1 MQVESKG
8 GSFILSKVKNILS
21 KTNRIQLSDD
31 IIIKSQIQA
40 IFSKEMYS
48 NNYSYPQIGNSPS
61 LLLDK
66 LIELITIVFNMTAN
80 KREKLYNQNVL
91 DIQNKKI
98 SNLVKELSELENIDY
113 DTNEALVILF
123 NKINEIINK
132 KEALTLF
139 EYIDSVF
146 INLAFLPECGLLLK
160 YKVYSYITR
169 YYLSKLGIILKFR
182 QNEINLED
190 EKEIKLIVN
199 LFEKEE
205 LNDIVLVQSI
215 IILNY
220 DSLSDTIAEFDLD
233 LDRIIK
239 AIKAVSLKVKNIKNN
254 VLCIE
259 RIMLM
264 FTDELEMPEKL
275 KNKIKDRKKSKKENT
290 GENIPKKEDAKK
302 VEHDEE
308 PKTQDEKIKDGD
320 EKNYNMISVE
330 DNDDVEAKKE
340 SIGANIQKKEDFK
353 KVLHDEEPKA
363 QDEKIKDGDAK
374 NLNVIFEEGND
385 DEKKRYNEFQNKNN
399 KDNMIEGEKL
409 NDKINILFEKI
420 LNKINMGNDVKI
432 NLEEIKSNINIIID
446 ENQKMKEKV
455 FIMENKMEQMNQQ
468 IQELSKEND
477 SIKEQLGD
485 LKEVVGE
492 IQTRDLIRNFLE
504 CFKTYLTP
512 KDKNDIK
519 DGKITTGKALSNRIG
534 IIFSGVDKNKLYL
547 VQNLLEISSDLL
559 EEGNYFAH
567 ELFVENFDRKIED
580 YKKKNNL
587 DKIESPEI
595 FCFLTNFDLTDTL
608 FDNSYSF
615 LKQYFKKNLKK
626 KKDIDILQEYFN

>member
-48 NNYSYPQIGNSPS
+48 NNYSYPQIGKSPS

-233 LDRIIK
+233 RIIK
-239 AIKAVSLKVKNIKNN
+239 AIKVVSLKVKNIKNN

-275 KNKIKDRKKSKKENT
+275 KTKIKDRKK
-290 GENIPKKEDAKK
+290 
-302 VEHDEE
+302 
-308 PKTQDEKIKDGD
+308 
-320 EKNYNMISVE
+320 
-330 DNDDVEAKKE
+330 
-340 SIGANIQKKEDFK
+340 
-353 KVLHDEEPKA
+353 
-363 QDEKIKDGDAK
+363 
-374 NLNVIFEEGND
+374 
-385 DEKKRYNEFQNKNN
+385 
-399 KDNMIEGEKL
+399 
-409 NDKINILFEKI
+409 
-420 LNKINMGNDVKI
+420 
-432 NLEEIKSNINIIID
+432 
-446 ENQKMKEKV
+446 
-455 FIMENKMEQMNQQ
+455 
-468 IQELSKEND
+468 
-477 SIKEQLGD
+477 
-485 LKEVVGE
+485 
-492 IQTRDLIRNFLE
+492 
-504 CFKTYLTP
+504 
-512 KDKNDIK
+512 
-519 DGKITTGKALSNRIG
+519 
-534 IIFSGVDKNKLYL
+534 
-547 VQNLLEISSDLL
+547 
-559 EEGNYFAH
+559 
-567 ELFVENFDRKIED
+567 
-580 YKKKNNL
+580 
-587 DKIESPEI
+587 
-595 FCFLTNFDLTDTL
+595 
-608 FDNSYSF
+608 
-615 LKQYFKKNLKK
+615 
-626 KKDIDILQEYFN
+626 

>member
-48 NNYSYPQIGNSPS
+48 NNYSYPQIGKSPS

-169 YYLSKLGIILKFR
+169 YYLSKFGIILKFR

-233 LDRIIK
+233 RIIK
-239 AIKAVSLKVKNIKNN
+239 AIKVVSLKVKNIKNN

-477 SIKEQLGD
+477 SVKEKLDD
-485 LKEVVGE
+485 LKEVLGE
-492 IQTRDLIRNFLE
+492 IQTRDLIRNFQK

-512 KDKNDIK
+512 EDKKDIK
-519 DGKITTGKALSNRIG
+519 DGKITTRKALSKRIG
-534 IIFSGVDKNKLYL
+534 IIFSGVDQDKLYV
-547 VQNLLEISSDLL
+547 VQNLIETSFDLL

-567 ELFVENFDRKIED
+567 ELFVENFDKKIED

-587 DKIESPEI
+587 DNIESPEI
-595 FCFLTNFDLTDTL
+595 FCFLTNFELTGTL

-615 LKQYFKKNLKK
+615 LKRYFKKNLKK
-626 KKDIDILQEYFN
+626 KKDINILQDYFN

>member
-66 LIELITIVFNMTAN
+66 LIELITIVFNMTAK

-239 AIKAVSLKVKNIKNN
+239 AIKVVSLKVKNIKNN

-409 NDKINILFEKI
+409 NDKINKLFEKI

-477 SIKEQLGD
+477 SVKEKLDD
-485 LKEVVGE
+485 LKEVLGE
-492 IQTRDLIRNFLE
+492 IQTRDLIRNFQK

-512 KDKNDIK
+512 EDKKDIK
-519 DGKITTGKALSNRIG
+519 DGKITTRKALSKRIG
-534 IIFSGVDKNKLYL
+534 IIFSGVDQDKLYV
-547 VQNLLEISSDLL
+547 VQNLIETSFDLL

-567 ELFVENFDRKIED
+567 ELFVENFDKKIED

-587 DKIESPEI
+587 DNIESPEI
-595 FCFLTNFDLTDTL
+595 FCFLTNFELTGTL

-615 LKQYFKKNLKK
+615 LKRYFKKNLKK
-626 KKDIDILQEYFN
+626 KKDINILQDYFN